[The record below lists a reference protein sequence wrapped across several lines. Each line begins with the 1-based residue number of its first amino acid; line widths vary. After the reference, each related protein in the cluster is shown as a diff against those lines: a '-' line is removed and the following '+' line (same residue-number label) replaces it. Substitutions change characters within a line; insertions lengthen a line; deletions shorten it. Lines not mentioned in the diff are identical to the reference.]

1 MIHFKTKSVNC
12 STNINL
18 IHPKSLPPNKVWILS
33 SYLRPIKS
41 DRGRNNNEEGP
52 LVSIVTGQTYCLY
65 CFTKTHV
72 ICQQNATILV
82 YSKTTKIKVIFF
94 FINIPLRT
102 ISTSQTIYIFINE
115 FCFSHF
121 YSAIANEEITSYVK
135 YKSLFSLKITGFL
148 SKNCNHNICN
158 YIYCISNSNF
168 NHILIRKTIA
178 DAKFALIQTI

>member
-1 MIHFKTKSVNC
+1 MPVLFYQDPCHLPTKCDHSCVLQNYKD
-12 STNINL
+12 
-18 IHPKSLPPNKVWILS
+18 KS
-33 SYLRPIKS
+33 
-41 DRGRNNNEEGP
+41 
-52 LVSIVTGQTYCLY
+52 
-65 CFTKTHV
+65 
-72 ICQQNATILV
+72 
-82 YSKTTKIKVIFF
+82 IFF

-102 ISTSQTIYIFINE
+102 IRTSQTIYIFINE

-158 YIYCISNSNF
+158 YIYMYCISNSNF
-168 NHILIRKTIA
+168 NHILIRKTIE